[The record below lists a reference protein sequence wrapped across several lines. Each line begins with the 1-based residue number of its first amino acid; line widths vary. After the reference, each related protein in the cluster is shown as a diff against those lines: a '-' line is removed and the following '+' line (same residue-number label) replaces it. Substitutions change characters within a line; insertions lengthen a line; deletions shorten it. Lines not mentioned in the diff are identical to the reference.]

1 MPANDPGSDA
11 TTAAEP
17 AEVPLSAAVPVEP
30 QKISAPKAG
39 SEVSSECSL
48 EFKRLLQLL
57 AAQHVQ
63 DMAKLRS
70 ELATQGSDVV
80 KDSKEPP
87 PSLTISR
94 SGSISSAPP
103 PAPREPPVARE
114 PSNRPTPRLSV
125 MPPQRFDPN
134 SPHSM
139 RDRSQDGSQVSRL
152 DRWAEFLQSATFE
165 SALSALLVANVFFM
179 ALEMQ
184 FLGMISGWEI
194 EKYEEPTLSQDS
206 WPTINR
212 VITTGDFVFSAIF
225 AVDVTVR
232 IVVLRCRFWRTVM
245 NWIDAIV
252 VATSS
257 VQWFMPSLAID
268 AVYLRLIRLGKLARA
283 FRMVTMSRSMDSLQL
298 LLKCCASSVDML
310 FWSFCLL
317 TFIQC
322 IAGMILSA
330 LVREYLN
337 DDTKPLV
344 IRQQVWDYY
353 GTFTRTFLTMF
364 EILFANWG
372 PPCRVLVDFVD
383 EAFSLFFLVYRCMIG
398 FAVLNVVNAV
408 FVQQT
413 MLMAANDEDLAFKQ
427 KQKDWALYTK
437 KVQRLFS
444 AMDTSEDGMVTFD
457 EFAQLIESPKLRF
470 WMSQLELDYH
480 DLLGLFEMLDDG
492 DGEISMKEFLESA
505 RKLKGPAKAIDMHR
519 LETKL
524 ELLLAQLLANTLSP
538 AGPSHRSSTRSLQ
551 TLFTAAGLSRESHG
565 FASRMAAATALG
577 EARKQHS
584 SLVNLSK
591 LVQVTLPCGRW
602 CITVCAEDRE
612 VAQKLR
618 PENMVPGSVLHGLV
632 K

>member
-1 MPANDPGSDA
+1 MPAHELGKQSADA
-11 TTAAEP
+11 TAADSVEQAQQASALPAEP
-17 AEVPLSAAVPVEP
+17 
-30 QKISAPKAG
+30 QTKISAAKA
-39 SEVSSECSL
+39 SSDVSSECSL

-63 DMAKLRS
+63 DMASLRS
-70 ELATQGSDVV
+70 ELVNPGLDAP
-80 KDSKEPP
+80 KEPP
-87 PSLTISR
+87 SLNLSR
-94 SGSISSAPP
+94 SASIGSSPP
-103 PAPREPPVARE
+103 EVPLPRVARE
-114 PSNRPTPRLSV
+114 PSKDTNRMPRLSV
-125 MPPQRFDPN
+125 MPQPSARRFDPN

-139 RDRSQDGSQVSRL
+139 RDRSREGIEQVSALERCA
-152 DRWAEFLQSATFE
+152 DFLQSAVFE

-184 FLGMISGWEI
+184 FLGMVSGWEI
-194 EKYEEPTLSQDS
+194 DKYDEPVPSQSS

-212 VITTGDFVFSAIF
+212 VITVGDFVFTVIF

-232 IVVLRCRFWRTVM
+232 IVVLRCRFWRAVM

-283 FRMVTMSRSMDSLQL
+283 FRMVTMSRSLDSLQL

-322 IAGMILSA
+322 ISGMILSA

-337 DDTKPLV
+337 DDTKPLQ

-372 PPCRVLVDFVD
+372 PPCRVLVDYVD

-398 FAVLNVVNAV
+398 YAVLNVVNAV

-413 MLMAANDEDLAFKQ
+413 LLMAANDEDLAFKQ

-444 AMDTSEDGMVTFD
+444 AMDTSEDGMVTLD

-492 DGEISMKEFLESA
+492 DGEISMKEFIENA
-505 RKLKGPAKAIDMHR
+505 QKLKGPAKAIDLHR

-524 ELLLAQLLANTLSP
+524 ELLLAQVLANTSSAA
-538 AGPSHRSSTRSLQ
+538 AGRSHRSSTYSLQ
-551 TLFTAAGLSRESHG
+551 TLFSAAGLSRESHG
-565 FASRMAAATALG
+565 FASRMAAAAAATALG
-577 EARKQHS
+577 DDDKSAKNVKRSASRETDLGPQ
-584 SLVNLSK
+584 LSH
-591 LVQVTLPCGRW
+591 RF
-602 CITVCAEDRE
+602 
-612 VAQKLR
+612 
-618 PENMVPGSVLHGLV
+618 
-632 K
+632 

>member
-1 MPANDPGSDA
+1 MPAHELGNESADA
-11 TTAAEP
+11 TAADSVEQAQQASALP
-17 AEVPLSAAVPVEP
+17 AES
-30 QKISAPKAG
+30 QTKISAAKA
-39 SEVSSECSL
+39 SSDVSSECSL

-63 DMAKLRS
+63 DMASLRS
-70 ELATQGSDVV
+70 ELVNPGDAH
-80 KDSKEPP
+80 KEQ
-87 PSLTISR
+87 PSLNLSR
-94 SGSISSAPP
+94 SASIGSSPP
-103 PAPREPPVARE
+103 EVPLPRVARD
-114 PSNRPTPRLSV
+114 PSKDTSRMPRLSV
-125 MPPQRFDPN
+125 MPQPSARRFDPN

-139 RDRSQDGSQVSRL
+139 RDRSREGIEQVSAIERCA
-152 DRWAEFLQSATFE
+152 DFLQSAVFE

-184 FLGMISGWEI
+184 FLGMVSGWEI
-194 EKYEEPTLSQDS
+194 DKYDEPVPAQSS

-212 VITTGDFVFSAIF
+212 VITVGDFIFTAIF
-225 AVDVTVR
+225 AVDVSVR
-232 IVVLRCRFWRTVM
+232 VVVLRCRFWRAVM

-283 FRMVTMSRSMDSLQL
+283 FRMVTMSRSLDSLQL

-337 DDTKPLV
+337 DDTKPLQ

-372 PPCRVLVDFVD
+372 PPCRVLVDYVD

-398 FAVLNVVNAV
+398 YAVLNVVNAV

-413 MLMAANDEDLAFKQ
+413 LLMAANDEDLAFKQ

-444 AMDTSEDGMVTFD
+444 AMDTSEDGMVTLD

-492 DGEISMKEFLESA
+492 DGEISMKEFIENA
-505 RKLKGPAKAIDMHR
+505 QKLKGPAKAIDMHR

-524 ELLLAQLLANTLSP
+524 ELLLAQVLANTSSTA
-538 AGPSHRSSTRSLQ
+538 AGRSHRSSTYSLQ
-551 TLFTAAGLSRESHG
+551 TLFSAAGLSRESHG
-565 FASRMAAATALG
+565 FASRMAAAAAATLGDDDKSATAKNVKRSASRETDLG
-577 EARKQHS
+577 PQ
-584 SLVNLSK
+584 LSH
-591 LVQVTLPCGRW
+591 RF
-602 CITVCAEDRE
+602 
-612 VAQKLR
+612 
-618 PENMVPGSVLHGLV
+618 
-632 K
+632 

>member
-1 MPANDPGSDA
+1 
-11 TTAAEP
+11 
-17 AEVPLSAAVPVEP
+17 
-30 QKISAPKAG
+30 
-39 SEVSSECSL
+39 
-48 EFKRLLQLL
+48 
-57 AAQHVQ
+57 
-63 DMAKLRS
+63 
-70 ELATQGSDVV
+70 
-80 KDSKEPP
+80 
-87 PSLTISR
+87 
-94 SGSISSAPP
+94 
-103 PAPREPPVARE
+103 
-114 PSNRPTPRLSV
+114 
-125 MPPQRFDPN
+125 
-134 SPHSM
+134 
-139 RDRSQDGSQVSRL
+139 
-152 DRWAEFLQSATFE
+152 
-165 SALSALLVANVFFM
+165 
-179 ALEMQ
+179 
-184 FLGMISGWEI
+184 MISGWEI

-398 FAVLNVVNAV
+398 FAVLNAPWRQKK
-408 FVQQT
+408 FT
-413 MLMAANDEDLAFKQ
+413 ICAF
-427 KQKDWALYTK
+427 WA
-437 KVQRLFS
+437 
-444 AMDTSEDGMVTFD
+444 
-457 EFAQLIESPKLRF
+457 
-470 WMSQLELDYH
+470 
-480 DLLGLFEMLDDG
+480 
-492 DGEISMKEFLESA
+492 
-505 RKLKGPAKAIDMHR
+505 
-519 LETKL
+519 
-524 ELLLAQLLANTLSP
+524 
-538 AGPSHRSSTRSLQ
+538 
-551 TLFTAAGLSRESHG
+551 
-565 FASRMAAATALG
+565 
-577 EARKQHS
+577 
-584 SLVNLSK
+584 
-591 LVQVTLPCGRW
+591 
-602 CITVCAEDRE
+602 
-612 VAQKLR
+612 
-618 PENMVPGSVLHGLV
+618 
-632 K
+632 